1 MKSLIDKKIP
11 TYYHYLLLGVL
22 TVVFNIV
29 LAGRY
34 YSTEMPSGDQALY
47 YKIATTILDNGVFSE
62 EDSYDIGLVMAPG
75 YSFLLAGVFAIFG
88 NNIAN
93 AFFLNIIFHLL
104 SALILF
110 YLIDKNTNK
119 WFAWGFSLWLLVA
132 YQIWQKNYDVMMEIS
147 TIFFITIS
155 LYFLFKYLTKQSL
168 NSLIGFGVLTGLLVF
183 LNNRFIF
190 HAVVLGGI
198 MFIYAILQ
206 KRKAFQLKDPFIYGV
221 FIILILLPWHI
232 RQYIQYDEFVF
243 FSPVRTEVVLGSI
256 TTNGAQ
262 EEKSRNMM
270 PDELFSYEEQLEKI
284 ENWTG
289 MTDSRMENIRKN
301 FTREKYRQMV
311 ENYKNKYDDS
321 YAKYVS
327 RLTGFWEIWQYDIS
341 FGFGG
346 DTRISPPPRKIANL
360 GNIVVLTPMFLFFI
374 LGLFYSFY
382 RNNIFFQFLVYF
394 VISHW
399 LLHALVHYI
408 SRYRITVLPLIFIIA
423 WYGIYQLAEHTGI
436 LNKAERFM
444 LKKTKSY

>member
-1 MKSLIDKKIP
+1 M
-11 TYYHYLLLGVL
+11 
-22 TVVFNIV
+22 VFNIV

-47 YKIATTILDNGVFSE
+47 YKIATTILDDGIFP
-62 EDSYDIGLVMAPG
+62 DKDGYDIGLVMAPG

-110 YLIDKNTNK
+110 YLINKNTNK
-119 WFAWGFSLWLLVA
+119 WFAWGFSLWLLLA
-132 YQIWQKNYDVMMEIS
+132 YQIWRMNYNMMMEIS

-155 LYFLFKYLTKQSL
+155 LYFLYKYLKTKAIR
-168 NSLIGFGVLTGLLVF
+168 NIVIFGILMGLLIF

-198 MFIYAILQ
+198 MFIYGILQ
-206 KRKAFQLKDPFIYGV
+206 NRKAFQLKDPFIYGV

-243 FSPVRTEVVLGSI
+243 FSPARTEVVSGSI
-256 TTNGAQ
+256 TADGEQ
-262 EEKSRNMM
+262 GKKSGNIT
-270 PDELFSYEEQLEKI
+270 PDKLLSYEECLDRF
-284 ENWTG
+284 ENISG
-289 MTDSRMENIRKN
+289 MTASRMENIRKN
-301 FTREKYRQMV
+301 FTKEKYHQMV
-311 ENYKNKYDDS
+311 KNYKNKYDNS
-321 YAKYVS
+321 YAKYIS
-327 RLTGFWEIWQYDIS
+327 RLTGFWEIWEFDFS

-346 DTRISPPPRKIANL
+346 DTRISPPARKKANL
-360 GNIVVLTPMFLFFI
+360 VNIVVLTPMFLFFI
-374 LGLFYSFY
+374 IGLFYAFY

-436 LNKAERFM
+436 LNKAEKVM
-444 LKKTKSY
+444 LKKAKNY